1 MVTYEK
7 GNMFITFQ
15 GSGSAEMSFPKVF
28 ALDAMNFLKDLL
40 EQPFDGRY
48 MSGGSGGTKRIQTTS
63 AYGYSQYK
71 GKIKEFYGNWWYT
84 NDLREIIR
92 ILGSNVITLRN
103 LVEKYKTRKEL
114 IEVLKDKSIRELNY
128 LLEEAKR

>member
-48 MSGGSGGTKRIQTTS
+48 MSGEGSETRRIQTTS
-63 AYGYSQYK
+63 AYGYSQYR

-84 NDLREIIR
+84 SDLREIIR
-92 ILGSNVITLRN
+92 ILESNIVTLKN
-103 LVEKYKTRKEL
+103 LMKEYKTKEEL
-114 IEVLKDKSIRELNY
+114 IKVLKDKSIRELNY